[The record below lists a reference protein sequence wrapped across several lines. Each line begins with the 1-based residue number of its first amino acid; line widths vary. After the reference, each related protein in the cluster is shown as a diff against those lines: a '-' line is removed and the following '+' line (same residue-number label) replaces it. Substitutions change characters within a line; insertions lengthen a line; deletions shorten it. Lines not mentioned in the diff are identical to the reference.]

1 MLSKR
6 VTLVIILSVIFVIP
20 NFAQIGIGT
29 IAPKSTLDI
38 NGNLSVKVVN
48 LNGGP
53 GGSATPINDGVYISL
68 TPTVGNLEFLLPNA
82 TAVPGRVYILRNVT
96 DFETAKIYS
105 LGGLFFPKQSKTA
118 ISAPLNMP
126 PNALRKSVI
135 IASDGFNWTY
145 FD

>member
-20 NFAQIGIGT
+20 NFAQVGIGT

-96 DFETAKIYS
+96 DFETAQIYS
-105 LGGLFFPKQSKTA
+105 LGGLFF
-118 ISAPLNMP
+118 
-126 PNALRKSVI
+126 
-135 IASDGFNWTY
+135 
-145 FD
+145 

>member
-6 VTLVIILSVIFVIP
+6 ITLVIILSLIFVIP
-20 NFAQIGIGT
+20 NFAQVGIGT

-68 TPTVGNLEFLLPNA
+68 TPTVGNVEFLLPNA

-96 DFETAKIYS
+96 DFETAQIYS
-105 LGGLFFPKQSKTA
+105 LGGLFFSKQSKTA
-118 ISAPLNMP
+118 TSAPLNMP
-126 PNALRKSVI
+126 PDALRKSVI